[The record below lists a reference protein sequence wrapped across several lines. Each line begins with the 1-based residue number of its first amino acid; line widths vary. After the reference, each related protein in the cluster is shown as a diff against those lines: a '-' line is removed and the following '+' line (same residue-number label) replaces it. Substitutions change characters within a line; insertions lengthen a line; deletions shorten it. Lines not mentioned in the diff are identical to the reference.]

1 MVRRLTWIIAL
12 LTVLVCLLLLYILI
26 LQNQFKSIRKQLD
39 RRLTQNTNQPVTLEL
54 VSKDLSRLAAS
65 INNCLMQERQIRLDS
80 MKDEK
85 HFKEMIA
92 NISHDLR
99 TPLTAIKGYLYL
111 LSQSELTSDQCHK
124 LSIAQKHANDLG
136 NLIDSF
142 FDYSYM
148 LNTELLPNM
157 QKINLTNIVAE
168 CLADFVTAF
177 EERGITVVYQQELP
191 VYAYADPQMTIR
203 IMQNLLRNC
212 KAYSVGDIT
221 VTICN
226 IQSPKGRMA
235 QIAISNAINSNN
247 QVDPERMFERF
258 YKGDKSRSSTATGL
272 GLSIVKH
279 LVEINNGTASARIKE
294 NILTLEISLPGVS
307 D

>member
-1 MVRRLTWIIAL
+1 
-12 LTVLVCLLLLYILI
+12 
-26 LQNQFKSIRKQLD
+26 
-39 RRLTQNTNQPVTLEL
+39 
-54 VSKDLSRLAAS
+54 
-65 INNCLMQERQIRLDS
+65 MQEQQIRLDN
-80 MKDEK
+80 MRDEK

-111 LSQSELTSDQCHK
+111 LSQSELTTEQCHK

-148 LNTELLPNM
+148 LSTELLPNM

-191 VYAYADPQMTIR
+191 VYAYADPQMTVR
-203 IMQNLLRNC
+203 ILQNLLRNC

-221 VTICN
+221 VTLCN
-226 IQSPKGRMA
+226 IQSPKGHMT
-235 QIAISNAINSNN
+235 QIAISNAVNTNSRL
-247 QVDPERMFERF
+247 DTERMFDRF
-258 YKGDKSRSSTATGL
+258 YTGDKSRSSTTTGL

-279 LVEINNGTASARIKE
+279 LVDINNGSASARMKE
-294 NILTLEISLPGVS
+294 NILTLEIALPEFR

>member
-1 MVRRLTWIIAL
+1 
-12 LTVLVCLLLLYILI
+12 
-26 LQNQFKSIRKQLD
+26 
-39 RRLTQNTNQPVTLEL
+39 
-54 VSKDLSRLAAS
+54 
-65 INNCLMQERQIRLDS
+65 MQERQIRLDS